1 MTPNDFPYITA
12 VHVND
17 CFAYQNFDINLP
29 PLNGKP
35 FSHLILTGKNGS
47 GKTTILR
54 GIEQHI
60 GVGLFGNSG
69 QSDSRGYGD
78 DKYLTYYVKALQDV
92 NRFTE
97 AKQWKIKQNWFNSL
111 NLIMSDGKEL
121 SQYTGKSIFSFFVAN
136 RQVAPKEVKTPTPET
151 EFSDLLTKELATE
164 YFTQNFKQY
173 LVNKKVVQA
182 FAQIDKKMDEVRLTE
197 QFFEIFIV
205 ILKRFFEDDAL
216 TLVFANRNYDFN
228 IVLGD
233 GRKINFNQLSD
244 GFSSFIYVL
253 ADLLIRKD
261 LIRSAIG
268 DYDFEPCGIVLLD
281 EPEGH
286 LHIKAQYDVLP
297 ILTEFFPNVQFIV
310 ATHSPA
316 VISSIKNTTVFDIT
330 RKTTVTDEIVG
341 SSFSELMVTQ
351 FGLDNEFSPIADDII
366 HKVGQ
371 AVKETNGDKQA
382 LKQKMQ
388 KILRGNERYLS
399 PVLRLELE
407 SLIIENS

>member
-60 GVGLFGNSG
+60 GLGLYGNNSN
-69 QSDSRGYGD
+69 STNGYAD
-78 DKYLTYYVKALQDV
+78 PVFLKTAIDNL
-92 NRFTE
+92 
-97 AKQWKIKQNWFNSL
+97 NSL
-111 NLIMSDGKEL
+111 LVWRNKYYWYNAVNISLANTNQLI
-121 SQYTGKSIFSFFVAN
+121 QYKGKSIFSLFIAN
-136 RQVAPKEVKTPTPET
+136 RQANPKEVVTPTKES
-151 EFSDLLTKELATE
+151 EFAVQLTNATSTD
-164 YFTQNFKQY
+164 YFTQQFKQY
-173 LVNKKVVQA
+173 LVNKKVQQA
-182 FAQIDKKMDEVRLTE
+182 FSQIDKNTAGVQLTE
-197 QFFEIFIV
+197 QFFDIFTK

-216 TLVFANRNYDFN
+216 TLVFTNKNYEFN

-233 GRKINFNQLSD
+233 GRKITFNQLSD

-253 ADLLIRKD
+253 ADLLIRRD
-261 LIRSAIG
+261 LIRSSLG
-268 DYDFEPCGIVLLD
+268 DYTYEPCGIVLLD

-330 RKTTVTDEIVG
+330 RQTTVTDEIVG
-341 SSFSELMVTQ
+341 SSYSELMVTQ
-351 FGLDNEFSPIADDII
+351 FGLENEFSPIVDEILDNIGKAL
-366 HKVGQ
+366 
-371 AVKETNGDKQA
+371 KEAKGNKPL

-388 KILRGNERYLS
+388 EILRGNERYLS
-399 PVLRLELE
+399 PVLNLEIE